1 MGQTIFPLLK
11 FSARMTIKIKDLTKT
26 QDIDSKASC
35 SNCRAS
41 CCRLEV
47 MIVTDTGVPEKHIAR
62 DKWGG
67 ETMLRLQD
75 GWCSA
80 LDRETFKCSIYENRP
95 WICREFEMG
104 SYECLTER
112 SANGID

>member
-1 MGQTIFPLLK
+1 M
-11 FSARMTIKIKDLTKT
+11 AATIKNESNTEV
-26 QDIDSKASC
+26 SC
-35 SNCRAS
+35 SNCQAC

-47 MIVTDTGVPEKHIAR
+47 MIITDTGVPERHIAL

-67 ETMLRLQD
+67 ETMLRLDD

-80 LDRETFKCSIYENRP
+80 LDRETLMCSIYENRP

-104 SYECLTER
+104 SYECKNER
-112 SANGID
+112 AVSVIVPR

>member
-1 MGQTIFPLLK
+1 MKIE
-11 FSARMTIKIKDLTKT
+11 IKDITT
-26 QDIDSKASC
+26 ETVSC
-35 SNCRAS
+35 SNCQAC

-47 MIVTDTGVPEKHIAR
+47 MIISETGVPKKYIEF

-67 ETMLRLQD
+67 ETMLRLSD

-80 LDRETFKCSIYENRP
+80 LDRETMMCTIYENRP

-104 SYECLTER
+104 SYECVTQRAEV
-112 SANGID
+112 S